1 MLHGAASGQC
11 GSAHGIHHE
20 RQRTGIGMADWKRG
34 LEKFVHKVEQKVDA
48 QRQKYAPGSG
58 AARIDVYRGY
68 GCADR
73 AYLRGRVLRGNPV
86 PASEA
91 GAGVLMN
98 VAAMIQRFE
107 SDEVPGA
114 RVRIRVP
121 GGDLE
126 VTTNEEGFFEA
137 WVHPRP
143 EFGTGALWHTLEL
156 ELEHPASDPPHRCQA
171 QVLVPPP
178 ESAFGVISDLDDTVV
193 KTGATSLLRMA
204 RTTFLSNARTRVP
217 FPGVAA
223 FYRALQKGA
232 GESPFNPVF
241 YVSSSPWNLHDLLSE
256 FLTLQKIPIGPLM
269 LRDWGVS
276 AQESMPSG
284 HAGHKLGAIRRIMNL
299 FPALPFILIG
309 DSGQEDPEIY
319 HRVVHD
325 YPDRILA
332 VYIRNVTPRPDRVG
346 AIRRL
351 AAEVEKAGSTPLLT
365 DDTLAAARHAAAQG
379 WITEAALADVASDA
393 RDEHRPTPSG
403 TGAVNRELS
412 TEPPPPGAA
421 PPG

>member
-1 MLHGAASGQC
+1 
-11 GSAHGIHHE
+11 
-20 RQRTGIGMADWKRG
+20 MADWKATLQKLAHR
-34 LEKFVHKVEQKVDA
+34 VEETVDKEL
-48 QRQKYAPGSG
+48 RKYAPSSG
-58 AARIDVYRGY
+58 AARIDAYRGF

-73 AYLRGRVLRGNPV
+73 AWLKGRVLRGKPV
-86 PASEA
+86 GKAEE
-91 GAGVLMN
+91 GHTVVTN
-98 VAAMIQRFE
+98 IAAMVQRFE
-107 SDEVPGA
+107 SDEVAGA
-114 RVRIRVP
+114 RVRIHVP
-121 GGDLE
+121 GSEPLV
-126 VTTNEEGFFEA
+126 VTTDQEGYFEA
-137 WVHPRP
+137 WLHPDP
-143 EFGTGALWHTLEL
+143 PFAANALWHTLET

-241 YVSSSPWNLHDLLSE
+241 YVSSSPWNLHDLLTE
-256 FLTLQKIPIGPLM
+256 FLTIQKIPIGPLM
-269 LRDWGVS
+269 LRDWGLNS
-276 AQESMPSG
+276 GESLANR
-284 HAGHKLGAIRRIMNL
+284 HAGHKLAAIKRIMDL

-325 YPDRILA
+325 YPDRIQA
-332 VYIRNVTPRPDRVG
+332 VYIRNVTPHPERIG
-346 AIRRL
+346 AIKKL
-351 AAEVEKAGSTPLLT
+351 AEEVEKAGSTLLLT
-365 DDTLAAARHAAAQG
+365 DDTLAAARHAASRG
-379 WITEAALADVASDA
+379 WITEPALAEVAADA
-393 RDEHRPTPSG
+393 VEEHRRTPSG

-412 TEPPPPGAA
+412 TETPPPGAA
-421 PPG
+421 PAN

>member
-1 MLHGAASGQC
+1 
-11 GSAHGIHHE
+11 
-20 RQRTGIGMADWKRG
+20 MADWKG
-34 LEKFVHKVEQKVDA
+34 SLQKFVHRVEEKVDA
-48 QRQKYAPGSG
+48 QRLKHAPGTG
-58 AARIDVYRGY
+58 AARIDAYRGY
-68 GCADR
+68 GCPDR
-73 AYLRGRVLRGNPV
+73 AYLKGRVLRGIPV
-86 PASEA
+86 PASQE

-98 VAAMIQRFE
+98 IVDMVQRFE

-121 GGDLE
+121 GGDLV
-126 VTTNEEGFFEA
+126 VTTDQEGFFEA

-143 EFGTGALWHTLEL
+143 EFAAGALWHTLEM
-156 ELEHPASDPPHRCQA
+156 ELEHPSADPPHRCQA
-171 QVLVPPP
+171 QVLVPPA

-204 RTTFLSNARTRVP
+204 RTTFFTNARTRVP

-269 LRDWGVS
+269 LRDWGLN
-276 AQESMPSG
+276 ANESLASR
-284 HAGHKLGAIRRIMNL
+284 HAGHKLAAIRRILDL

-325 YPDRILA
+325 YPDRIQS
-332 VYIRNVTPRPDRVG
+332 VYIRNVTPRPDRLEG
-346 AIRRL
+346 IQKL
-351 AAEVEKAGSTPLLT
+351 AAEVEKAGSTLLLT
-365 DDTLAAARHAAAQG
+365 DDTLAAARHAASKG
-379 WITEAALADVASDA
+379 WITEAALSEVAADAVE
-393 RDEHRPTPSG
+393 EHRQREPRAQHGGPSARR
-403 TGAVNRELS
+403 GA
-412 TEPPPPGAA
+412 GALKKEDVTQSIRA
-421 PPG
+421 SEEWCCSLMLRCSA

>member
-1 MLHGAASGQC
+1 
-11 GSAHGIHHE
+11 
-20 RQRTGIGMADWKRG
+20 MADWKTS

-58 AARIDVYRGY
+58 AARIDAYRGY

-73 AYLRGRVLRGNPV
+73 AYLKGRVLRGNPV
-86 PASEA
+86 PASEE

-98 VAAMIQRFE
+98 VANMIQRFE
-107 SDEVPGA
+107 SDEVAGA

-121 GGDLE
+121 GGDLV
-126 VTTNEEGFFEA
+126 VTTDEEGFFEA
-137 WVHPRP
+137 WVDPRP
-143 EFGTGALWHTLEL
+143 PFGGGALWHTLEL
-156 ELEHPASDPPHRCQA
+156 ELELERPASDPPHKCQA
-171 QVLVPPP
+171 QVLVPPA

-232 GESPFNPVF
+232 GESPFNPIF
-241 YVSSSPWNLHDLLSE
+241 YVSSSPWNLHDLLTE
-256 FLTLQKIPIGPLM
+256 FLTLQKIPIGPLL
-269 LRDWGVS
+269 LRDWGLNS
-276 AQESMPSG
+276 NETLSTR
-284 HAGHKLGAIRRIMNL
+284 HAGHKLSGIRRILDL

-325 YPDRILA
+325 YPDRITA
-332 VYIRNVTPRPDRVG
+332 VYIRNVTPRPDRLG
-346 AIRRL
+346 AIKKL
-351 AAEVEKAGSTPLLT
+351 AEEVEKAGSTLLLT
-365 DDTLAAARHAAAQG
+365 DDTLAAARHAASKG
-379 WITEAALADVASDA
+379 WITESALAEVAADA
-393 RDEHRPTPSG
+393 VEEHRRTPSG

-412 TEPPPPGAA
+412 TETPPPGTGPAS
-421 PPG
+421 

>member
-1 MLHGAASGQC
+1 
-11 GSAHGIHHE
+11 
-20 RQRTGIGMADWKRG
+20 MADWKRSIG
-34 LEKFVHKVEQKVDA
+34 KFVHRVEQKLDEK
-48 QRQKYAPGSG
+48 REKLGLMGDGS
-58 AARIDVYRGY
+58 ARIEPYRGF
-68 GCADR
+68 GCPDR
-73 AYLRGRVLRGNPV
+73 AYLRGRVLRGAPI
-86 PASEA
+86 PQASEN
-91 GAGVLMN
+91 AGVVMN
-98 VAAMIQRFE
+98 MAAMIQRFE
-107 SDEVPGA
+107 SDEVAGA
-114 RVRIRVP
+114 RVRIHHP
-121 GGDLE
+121 GGPLT

-137 WVHPRP
+137 WIHPRP
-143 EFGTGALWHTLEL
+143 ELAPGSLWHTLEL
-156 ELEHPASDPPHRCQA
+156 ELEHPAPAAPVTCQA
-171 QVLVPPP
+171 QLLIPPP

-241 YVSSSPWNLHDLLSE
+241 YVSSSPWNLHDLLTE
-256 FLTLQKIPIGPLM
+256 FLMIQKIPIGPLM

-276 AQESMPSG
+276 AQEAAPSG
-284 HAGHKLGAIRRIMNL
+284 HAGHKLGAIRRIMDL

-332 VYIRNVTPRPDRVG
+332 VYIRNVTPHPERVG

-351 AAEVEKAGSTPLLT
+351 ADEVEKAGSSLLLT
-365 DDTLAAARHAAAQG
+365 DDTHAAAVHAAQKG
-379 WITEAALADVASDA
+379 WITHAALEEVAVDVA
-393 RDEHRPTPSG
+393 HQQPTKATEAG
-403 TGAVNRELS
+403 TASVNRSLS
-412 TEPPPPGAA
+412 TEGEKNVP
-421 PPG
+421 

>member
-1 MLHGAASGQC
+1 
-11 GSAHGIHHE
+11 
-20 RQRTGIGMADWKRG
+20 MADWKKSIG
-34 LEKFVHKVEQKVDA
+34 KFVHRVEQKLDA
-48 QRQKYAPGSG
+48 QRERYGLTGGNG
-58 AARIDVYRGY
+58 AVRIEPYRGY
-68 GCADR
+68 GCPDR
-73 AYLRGRVLRGNPV
+73 AYLKGRVLRGAPI
-86 PASEA
+86 PAAEE
-91 GAGVLMN
+91 GHGVVMN
-98 VAAMIQRFE
+98 IASMIQRFE

-114 RVRIRVP
+114 RVRIHYP
-121 GGDLE
+121 GGPLT
-126 VTTNEEGFFEA
+126 VTADEEGFFEA
-137 WVHPRP
+137 WIDPRP
-143 EFGTGALWHTLEL
+143 EFAHGALWHTLQVEL
-156 ELEHPASDPPHRCQA
+156 EQPPAEPPVRAEA
-171 QVLVPPP
+171 QLLIPPT
-178 ESAFGVISDLDDTVV
+178 ESAFGVISDLDDTVI

-241 YVSSSPWNLHDLLSE
+241 YVSSSPWNLHDLLTE

-276 AQESMPSG
+276 AQESMPTG
-284 HAGHKLGAIRRIMNL
+284 HAGHKLGAIRRIMDL

-351 AAEVEKAGSTPLLT
+351 ADEVEKAGSTLLLM
-365 DDTLAAARHAAAQG
+365 DDTLAAARHAASRG
-379 WITEAALADVASDA
+379 WITEAALADVAADA
-393 RDEHRPTPSG
+393 REEHRPTPSG